1 MLDSVD
7 SVVGVDGRP
16 NLAKSPARK
25 GIFHGWFILAAGFM
39 AMFMT
44 MGARGTFGVFILPMS
59 DDFGWS
65 RSAISLAISIGWL
78 ANGLSQPLIGWAYDR
93 LGGRTVISASLV
105 VVGAGTM
112 MLNQIDNLWQLVVL
126 YGFVISIAAGGASN
140 VTIHGV
146 MSKWFYRKR
155 GVALSMVTA
164 GASAGAMILAPFAAY
179 LILLAGWRTTWFV
192 VGALVI
198 LIPLPLVL
206 MFVREDPADIGEVP
220 DGGPARDPERESAT
234 SKPSSQTGPLET
246 NTWQESFQS
255 PPMWQLTGAF
265 FVCGVTTALIAAHYV
280 PSAIDRGAS
289 PEMAALAFG
298 LMTGLNVVG
307 AIVVGFVSDR
317 FGRKRLLGGLY
328 AIRGLA
334 YAALI
339 LAPGIWGIWAFAV
352 IAGFSWIATAPLT
365 TSLTAD
371 IYGLRNIGTLA
382 GFSTLSHQVGG
393 ALSVFMGGVLY
404 DHFGSYDVAFGIAG
418 ALLLGA
424 TIASFSIREKQYSS
438 RFQSVPAATPETVGD
453 GD

>member
-1 MLDSVD
+1 M
-7 SVVGVDGRP
+7 
-16 NLAKSPARK
+16 
-25 GIFHGWFILAAGFM
+25 
-39 AMFMT
+39 
-44 MGARGTFGVFILPMS
+44 
-59 DDFGWS
+59 
-65 RSAISLAISIGWL
+65 
-78 ANGLSQPLIGWAYDR
+78 IGWAYDR

-105 VVGAGTM
+105 IVGAGTM

-164 GASAGAMILAPFAAY
+164 GASAGAMILAPFATY

-371 IYGLRNIGTLA
+371 IYGLRT
-382 GFSTLSHQVGG
+382 
-393 ALSVFMGGVLY
+393 
-404 DHFGSYDVAFGIAG
+404 GI
-418 ALLLGA
+418 
-424 TIASFSIREKQYSS
+424 SQM
-438 RFQSVPAATPETVGD
+438 D
-453 GD
+453 